1 MNPSSAPCELCAS
14 PGGAV
19 LWQNDLCRVVRVD
32 EPDYPGFCRVILG
45 RHATEMGDLEEGERA
60 GLMAVVFAVEA
71 AVRATMVPYKMNLAS
86 LGNMTPHVHWHV
98 VPRFEDDRHFP
109 HPIWAAPQRE
119 RGVPP
124 ERAKRAEALAAAL
137 VERLGP

>member
-1 MNPSSAPCELCAS
+1 MGATASCEFCAS

-19 LWQNDLCRVVRVD
+19 LWQNGLCRVVKVD
-32 EPDYPGFCRVILG
+32 EPDYPGFCRVILA
-45 RHATEMGDLEEGERA
+45 RHAKEMADLEEGERD

-71 AVRATMVPYKMNLAS
+71 VVRETMQPHKMNLAS

-109 HPIWAAPQRE
+109 NPIWGAPRRE
-119 RGVPP
+119 GGVPP

-137 VERLGP
+137 RERLGA